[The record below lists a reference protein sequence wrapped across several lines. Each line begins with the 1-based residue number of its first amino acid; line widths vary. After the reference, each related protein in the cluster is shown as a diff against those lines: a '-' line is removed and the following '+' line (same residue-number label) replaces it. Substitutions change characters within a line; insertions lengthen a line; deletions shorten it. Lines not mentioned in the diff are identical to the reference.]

1 MEIIFENV
9 TINNILLYESFKIEP
24 NKVIGLIGNQNKS
37 VLAKVFAGI
46 KRIDDGKII
55 IENDKID
62 LNGLSK
68 DLNKKIGVLFND
80 LNLYKSSKTV
90 KQQLLRGLEFYPKVN
105 DSNKRMIDIL
115 KKVGL
120 NENFLNKKISKL
132 SLGEKKKVFLAS
144 IIIFNPEIIILDHF
158 EQHLNYKDQVN
169 LKKLLK
175 ELKKNY
181 NKTIICITDNAEFLL
196 DFVDSLLIL
205 DNMKIKIAHKD
216 YLTNK
221 ESTKYIDMA
230 PITNFCSLINN
241 EIHPFMYYNNIN
253 ELIKAVYRDVK

>member
-169 LKKLLK
+169 LKTFKKTKEKL
-175 ELKKNY
+175 
-181 NKTIICITDNAEFLL
+181 
-196 DFVDSLLIL
+196 
-205 DNMKIKIAHKD
+205 
-216 YLTNK
+216 
-221 ESTKYIDMA
+221 
-230 PITNFCSLINN
+230 
-241 EIHPFMYYNNIN
+241 
-253 ELIKAVYRDVK
+253 